1 MKFIVAILVVFIGV
15 VVLPIWFLNSKES
28 EIKVSSTDTK
38 LEIVKLAERAYADGQ
53 RDAMEGV
60 IRIEIVN
67 DSQIVFIKS
76 PWDNCSDESKYY
88 KCDVRFYDT
97 VTTSKRD

>member
-1 MKFIVAILVVFIGV
+1 MKNLLLVLGIILVGCAKKEEGPPEDKDVQMQV
-15 VVLPIWFLNSKES
+15 VKI
-28 EIKVSSTDTK
+28 
-38 LEIVKLAERAYADGQ
+38 AERAYADGQ

-67 DSQIVFIKS
+67 DSQIIFIKS
-76 PWDNCSDESKYY
+76 PWDESKYY

-97 VTTSKRD
+97 IKTSKKD

>member
-1 MKFIVAILVVFIGV
+1 MKNLLLVLGIILVGCAKKEEGPPEDKDVQMQV
-15 VVLPIWFLNSKES
+15 VKI
-28 EIKVSSTDTK
+28 
-38 LEIVKLAERAYADGQ
+38 AERAYADGQ

-67 DSQIVFIKS
+67 DSQIIFIKS
-76 PWDNCSDESKYY
+76 PWVECSDESKHY

-97 VTTSKRD
+97 VKTSKKD

>member
-1 MKFIVAILVVFIGV
+1 MKKMLLVLGIILVGCAKKEEGPPEDSDSKMQV
-15 VVLPIWFLNSKES
+15 VKI
-28 EIKVSSTDTK
+28 
-38 LEIVKLAERAYADGQ
+38 AERAYADGQ

-67 DSQIVFIKS
+67 DSQIIFTKS
-76 PWDNCSDESKYY
+76 PWDECSDESKYF

-97 VTTSKRD
+97 IKTSKKD